1 MTGQEFFDE
10 HFRSSPTMAI
20 LRGFSPER
28 TVALCRRAL
37 ELGLG
42 LVEVP
47 VQDEAGVAALSAAL
61 DWGRAAGH
69 PIGAG
74 TVTSPALVE
83 RVAGLGAAF
92 TVAPNFDPAVAAAVR
107 AAGLPHL
114 PGVATPT
121 EVASA
126 WAAGFRWQ
134 KAFPASILGAAWIK
148 AMAGPFPQVRFVAT
162 GGVDTDNAAGFRAAG
177 AVVALGSAF
186 ADADPVA
193 ITALTGRGDG

>member
-1 MTGQEFFDE
+1 VTDQEFFDD
-10 HFRSSPTMAI
+10 HFRASPTMAI
-20 LRGFSPER
+20 LRGFAPDR

-42 LVEVP
+42 LIEVP
-47 VQDEAGVAALSAAL
+47 VQDEAGMTALAAAL

-69 PIGAG
+69 PVGAG

-107 AAGLPHL
+107 TAGLPYL

-121 EVASA
+121 EVATA

-162 GGVDTDNAAGFRAAG
+162 GGIDTNNAAGFRAAG

-186 ADADPVA
+186 ADADPAAVA
-193 ITALTGRGDG
+193 ALTGHGGG